1 MTLNSC
7 QITRYMKYYLFL
19 FVLVLITA
27 CSSKSEK
34 EKEIEAI
41 PMDVKVVRFDK
52 EFAAATVQDIPKL
65 KKEYPQFFPKRFADS
80 IWVNR
85 IQDTL
90 QQQLDK
96 EVSKQFPDNSE
107 IEDQL
112 TSLFQHI
119 QYYFPEYKAPTVFTV
134 TSDVDYNNKVIATD
148 TMLIIALDTY
158 LGSDHHFY
166 EGIQKYISK
175 DLKSSQLAPDVASV
189 YARQLISKPR
199 SRDLLA
205 QIIFFG
211 KELYLK
217 DIWLPNTPNAEKIG
231 YTEAELQWA
240 QANEEYMWRYFV
252 EKELLYSTNPKLPA
266 RFINK
271 APFSKFYLEID
282 NESPGMVGRY
292 LGWQI
297 VRAYMKNNSV
307 SLKKMLQEQP
317 ETIFNNSKYKPKK

>member
-1 MTLNSC
+1 
-7 QITRYMKYYLFL
+7 MKFYALL
-19 FVLVLITA
+19 FVVILFAA
-27 CSSKSEK
+27 CDSKSKK

-41 PMDVKVVRFDK
+41 SMDVKTVRFDK
-52 EFAAATVQDIPKL
+52 EFAAASVQDIPKL
-65 KKEYPQFFPKRFADS
+65 KKQYPQFFPKQFADS
-80 IWVNR
+80 IWAQR

-90 QQQLDK
+90 QQQLDA
-96 EVSKQFPDNSE
+96 EVAKKFPDNSE

-112 TSLFQHI
+112 IPLFQHI
-119 QYYFPEYKAPTVFTV
+119 QYYFPEFTAPTVFTV
-134 TSDVDYNNKVIATD
+134 TSDVDYNNKVIVTD
-148 TMLIIALDTY
+148 TMLVVALDTY

-166 EGIQKYISK
+166 EGIQQYISK

-189 YARQLISKPR
+189 YARQLVSKPQK
-199 SRDLLA
+199 RDLLA
-205 QIIFFG
+205 QMIFFG

-217 DIWLPNTPNAEKIG
+217 DLWLPNIPDSEKIG
-231 YTEAELQWA
+231 YTEAELKWA
-240 QANEEYMWRYFV
+240 HENEEYMWRYFV

-282 NESPGMVGRY
+282 NESPGMIGRY

-307 SLKKMLQEQP
+307 DLRKMLQEQP
-317 ETIFNNSKYKPKK
+317 ETIYNNSKYKPKK

>member
-1 MTLNSC
+1 
-7 QITRYMKYYLFL
+7 MKFYALL
-19 FVLVLITA
+19 LVFVVVFFTA
-27 CSSKSEK
+27 CDSKSK
-34 EKEIEAI
+34 REKEIEAI
-41 PMDVKVVRFDK
+41 PMDVDVVRFDK
-52 EFAAATVQDIPKL
+52 EFATASVQDIPKL
-65 KKEYPQFFPKRFADS
+65 KKEYPQFFPTQFADS
-80 IWVNR
+80 VWVSR

-90 QQQLDK
+90 QQQLDA
-96 EVSKQFPDNSE
+96 EVAKQFPDNSE

-112 TSLFQHI
+112 IPLFQHI
-119 QYYFPEYKAPTVFTV
+119 QYYFPEFTPPTIFTV

-148 TMLIIALDTY
+148 TMLIVALDTY
-158 LGSDHHFY
+158 LGSDHRFY

-175 DLKSSQLAPDVASV
+175 DLKPAQLAPDVASI
-189 YARQLISKPR
+189 YARQLISKPQK
-199 SRDLLA
+199 RDLLA
-205 QIIFFG
+205 QMIFFG

-217 DIWLPNTPNAEKIG
+217 DLWLPNTPDSEKIG
-231 YTEAELQWA
+231 YTEAELKWA
-240 QANEEYMWRYFV
+240 EENEEYMWRYFV

-282 NESPGMVGRY
+282 NQSPGMVGRY

-307 SLKKMLQEQP
+307 DLKKMLQEKP

>member
-1 MTLNSC
+1 
-7 QITRYMKYYLFL
+7 MKFYALL
-19 FVLVLITA
+19 LVFVVAFFTA
-27 CSSKSEK
+27 CDSKSKK

-41 PMDVKVVRFDK
+41 PMDVDLVRFDK
-52 EFAAATVQDIPKL
+52 EFAAASVQDIPKL
-65 KKEYPQFFPKRFADS
+65 KKEYPQFFPKQFADS
-80 IWVNR
+80 VWVSR

-90 QQQLDK
+90 QQQLDA
-96 EVSKQFPDNSE
+96 EVAKQFPDNSE

-112 TSLFQHI
+112 IPLFQHI
-119 QYYFPEYKAPTVFTV
+119 QYYFPEFKPPTIFTV

-148 TMLIIALDTY
+148 TMLIVALDTY
-158 LGSDHHFY
+158 LGSDHRFY

-175 DLKSSQLAPDVASV
+175 DLKPAQLAPNVASV
-189 YARQLISKPR
+189 YARQLISKPQK
-199 SRDLLA
+199 RDLLA
-205 QIIFFG
+205 QMIFFG

-217 DIWLPNTPNAEKIG
+217 DLWLPNTPDSEKIG
-231 YTEAELQWA
+231 YTEAELKWA
-240 QANEEYMWRYFV
+240 EENEEYMWRYFV

-282 NESPGMVGRY
+282 NQSPGMVGRY

-307 SLKKMLQEQP
+307 DLKKMLQEKP

>member
-1 MTLNSC
+1 
-7 QITRYMKYYLFL
+7 MKFYALL
-19 FVLVLITA
+19 LVFVVAFFTA
-27 CSSKSEK
+27 CDSKSKK

-41 PMDVKVVRFDK
+41 PMDVDVVRFDK
-52 EFAAATVQDIPKL
+52 EFAAASVQDIPKL
-65 KKEYPQFFPKRFADS
+65 KKEYPQFFPKQFADS
-80 IWVNR
+80 VWVSR

-90 QQQLDK
+90 QQQLDA
-96 EVSKQFPDNSE
+96 EVTKQFPDNSE

-112 TSLFQHI
+112 TPLFQHI
-119 QYYFPEYKAPTVFTV
+119 QYYFPEFTPPTIFTV

-148 TMLIIALDTY
+148 TMLVVALDTY
-158 LGSDHHFY
+158 LGSDHRFY

-175 DLKSSQLAPDVASV
+175 DLKPVQLAPDVASV
-189 YARQLISKPR
+189 YARQLISKPQK
-199 SRDLLA
+199 RDLLA
-205 QIIFFG
+205 QMIFFG

-217 DIWLPNTPNAEKIG
+217 DLWLPNTPDNEKIG

-240 QANEEYMWRYFV
+240 QENEEYMWRYFV

-297 VRAYMKNNSV
+297 VRAYMENNSV
-307 SLKKMLQEQP
+307 NLKKMLQEKP

>member
-1 MTLNSC
+1 
-7 QITRYMKYYLFL
+7 MKFYALL
-19 FVLVLITA
+19 LVFVVVFFTA
-27 CSSKSEK
+27 CDSKSK
-34 EKEIEAI
+34 REKEIEAI
-41 PMDVKVVRFDK
+41 PMDVDLVRFDK
-52 EFAAATVQDIPKL
+52 EFAAASVQDIPKL
-65 KKEYPQFFPKRFADS
+65 KKEYPQFFPTQFADS
-80 IWVNR
+80 VWVSR

-90 QQQLDK
+90 QQQLDA
-96 EVSKQFPDNSE
+96 EVAKQFPDNSE

-112 TSLFQHI
+112 IPLFQHI
-119 QYYFPEYKAPTVFTV
+119 QYYFPEFTPPTIFTV

-148 TMLIIALDTY
+148 TMLIVALDTY
-158 LGSDHHFY
+158 LGSDHRFY

-175 DLKSSQLAPDVASV
+175 DLKPAQLAPNVASV
-189 YARQLISKPR
+189 YARQLISKPQK
-199 SRDLLA
+199 RDLLA
-205 QIIFFG
+205 QMIFFG

-217 DIWLPNTPNAEKIG
+217 DIWLPNTPDSEKIG
-231 YTEAELQWA
+231 YTEAELKWA
-240 QANEEYMWRYFV
+240 EENEEYMWRYFV

-282 NESPGMVGRY
+282 NQSPGMVGRY

-307 SLKKMLQEQP
+307 DLKKMLQEKP

>member
-1 MTLNSC
+1 
-7 QITRYMKYYLFL
+7 MKFYVLL
-19 FVLVLITA
+19 LVFVVAFFTA
-27 CSSKSEK
+27 CDSKSKK

-41 PMDVKVVRFDK
+41 PMDVDVVRFDK
-52 EFAAATVQDIPKL
+52 EFAAASVQDIPKL
-65 KKEYPQFFPKRFADS
+65 KKEYPQFFPKQFADS
-80 IWVNR
+80 VWVSR

-90 QQQLDK
+90 QQQLDA
-96 EVSKQFPDNSE
+96 EVAKQFPDNSE

-112 TSLFQHI
+112 TPLFQHI
-119 QYYFPEYKAPTVFTV
+119 QYYFPEFTPPTIFTV

-148 TMLIIALDTY
+148 TMLVVALDTY
-158 LGSDHHFY
+158 LGRDHRFY

-175 DLKSSQLAPDVASV
+175 DLKPVQLAPDVASV
-189 YARQLISKPR
+189 YARQLISKPQK
-199 SRDLLA
+199 RDLLA
-205 QIIFFG
+205 QMIFFG

-217 DIWLPNTPNAEKIG
+217 DLWLPNISDNEKIG

-240 QANEEYMWRYFV
+240 QENEEYMWRYFV

-282 NESPGMVGRY
+282 NESAGMVGRY

-297 VRAYMKNNSV
+297 VRAYMENNSV
-307 SLKKMLQEQP
+307 DLKKMLQEKP

>member
-1 MTLNSC
+1 
-7 QITRYMKYYLFL
+7 MKFYALL
-19 FVLVLITA
+19 FVVILFAA
-27 CSSKSEK
+27 CDSKSKK

-41 PMDVKVVRFDK
+41 SMDVKTVRFDK
-52 EFAAATVQDIPKL
+52 EFAAASVQDIPKL
-65 KKEYPQFFPKRFADS
+65 KKQYPQFFPKQFADS
-80 IWVNR
+80 IWAQR

-90 QQQLDK
+90 QQQLDA
-96 EVSKQFPDNSE
+96 EVAKKFPDNSE
-107 IEDQL
+107 IEEQL
-112 TSLFQHI
+112 IPLFQHI
-119 QYYFPEYKAPTVFTV
+119 QYYFPEFTAPTVFTV
-134 TSDVDYNNKVIATD
+134 TSDVDYNNKVIVTD
-148 TMLIIALDTY
+148 TMLVVALDTY

-166 EGIQKYISK
+166 EGIQQYISK

-189 YARQLISKPR
+189 YARQLVSKPQK
-199 SRDLLA
+199 RDLLA
-205 QIIFFG
+205 QMIFFG

-217 DIWLPNTPNAEKIG
+217 DLWLPNIPDSEKIG

-240 QANEEYMWRYFV
+240 QENEEYMWRYFV

-282 NESPGMVGRY
+282 NESPGMIGRY

-307 SLKKMLQEQP
+307 DLRKMLQEQP
-317 ETIFNNSKYKPKK
+317 ETIYNNSKYKPKK

>member
-1 MTLNSC
+1 
-7 QITRYMKYYLFL
+7 MKFYALLLGIALF
-19 FVLVLITA
+19 TA
-27 CSSKSEK
+27 CDSKSKK

-41 PMDVKVVRFDK
+41 PMDVQVVRFDK
-52 EFAAATVQDIPKL
+52 EFAAASVQDIPKL
-65 KKEYPQFFPKRFADS
+65 KKEYPQFFPKQFADS
-80 IWVNR
+80 VWVSR

-96 EVSKQFPDNSE
+96 EVAKQFPDNTK

-112 TSLFQHI
+112 IPLFQHI
-119 QYYFPEYKAPTVFTV
+119 QYYFPEFTAPTVFTV
-134 TSDVDYNNKVIATD
+134 TSDVDYSNKVITTD
-148 TMLIIALDTY
+148 TMLVVALDTY

-166 EGIQKYISK
+166 EGIQQYISK
-175 DLKSSQLAPDVASV
+175 DLNPAQLAPDVASV
-189 YARQLISKPR
+189 YARQLISKPQK
-199 SRDLLA
+199 RDFLA
-205 QIIFFG
+205 QMIFFG

-217 DIWLPNTPNAEKIG
+217 DLWLPNTHDAEKIG
-231 YTEAELQWA
+231 YTEPELQWA
-240 QANEEYMWRYFV
+240 QENEEYMWRYFV

-282 NESPGMVGRY
+282 NESPGMIGCY

-307 SLKKMLQEQP
+307 DLKKMLQEQP